1 MIPCGRQLEN
11 KSKGQ
16 TKTRAKDKEKSKGQT
31 HTKQATFSREQIHLP
46 SAASPQ
52 MSVQRPSRP
61 TEQEKP
67 DVAARRGLPAT
78 DGQKNVVCRGGRSIR
93 AANSLRILLCVCAI
107 TTLSGQQ
114 WDAAMPFEGLAQG
127 NWALT
132 VTGSFNAAST
142 YKCQFAPTISTQSP
156 ITSNA
161 FAPTGSSVV
170 CTTPEWTLAA
180 QATRLRVLD
189 AATNIP
195 IPGPGGTAESIT
207 YVAFL
212 PEPSAPSLIA
222 PLCHFLLHLFVMRLL
237 TTDIFLS
244 HPMRTVCFRFYS
256 LKDVIWCADGVLV

>member
-1 MIPCGRQLEN
+1 MMRCGKQQEN

-16 TKTRAKDKEKSKGQT
+16 Y
-31 HTKQATFSREQIHLP
+31 HTKQASFSREQIPLP
-46 SAASPQ
+46 SASSPQ

-61 TEQEKP
+61 TEQEKS
-67 DVAARRGLPAT
+67 DVATRRGLPAE
-78 DGQKNVVCRGGRSIR
+78 DQKNVVCRGARSIG
-93 AANSLRILLCVCAI
+93 AAHSLRILLCSCAI

-132 VTGSFNAAST
+132 VTGSFNAVST

-170 CTTPEWTLAA
+170 CTTPEWTYAA
-180 QATRLRVLD
+180 QATRLKVLD

-207 YVAFL
+207 YVAFH
-212 PEPSAPSLIA
+212 PEPSAFSLIA

-256 LKDVIWCADGVLV
+256 LKDVIRCADGVLV